1 MELSITNTPI
11 PELNSRK
18 PKLVILT
25 KEESLK
31 RKEDKTYM
39 DITKIPDEILI
50 LILQENNYII
60 LQNICRLSCVSKS
73 YNKLFSKESIWFL
86 VFLEYRAFTMYNKKL
101 NTLSK
106 YFMGKTSFKD
116 KKIKLIIK
124 NNSDINFD
132 LYIVKI
138 IDTPRQYR
146 NTPSSTNEFIDY
158 IKINKTPIFPGEYL
172 VKNTFDK
179 TRMIAIPTMNEFI
192 DKKLANVGFSF
203 IINGDKLELFKHQD
217 NTTTRGYLRIIK
229 EPTKR
234 LSFSMKKPSEKT
246 YKQTVVAK
254 YFEHYNKEVELDI
267 SYIVSPINTPFLARF
282 WDYKNKVY
290 VTSEITLKDLNKK
303 YKLIK
308 LSKKN
313 SGIINLDDIIED
325 EINKKKEIDLERK
338 ILRNKLRI
346 LEKSSKEYGMSIDRF
361 KYVKNCL

>member
-1 MELSITNTPI
+1 ML
-11 PELNSRK
+11 
-18 PKLVILT
+18 
-25 KEESLK
+25 
-31 RKEDKTYM
+31 
-39 DITKIPDEILI
+39 
-50 LILQENNYII
+50 
-60 LQNICRLSCVSKS
+60 
-73 YNKLFSKESIWFL
+73 
-86 VFLEYRAFTMYNKKL
+86 
-101 NTLSK
+101 
-106 YFMGKTSFKD
+106 
-116 KKIKLIIK
+116 
-124 NNSDINFD
+124 
-132 LYIVKI
+132 
-138 IDTPRQYR
+138 
-146 NTPSSTNEFIDY
+146 DY